1 MDLSTILAIS
11 GKSGLYKVVTHTKNG
26 VIVESIE
33 DGKKIPIFASDRS
46 SALED
51 ISVFTVD
58 EDLPLKEVFKKIY
71 EKENAGKAVDHK
83 AAKNEIISYF
93 ESILPD
99 YDKDRVYFSDMKK
112 IIMWY
117 NLLVD
122 KGLMEFKEEE
132 EKKEEKKEDKADKK
146 EEKDTGKKETKAKSA
161 TNKEKADSKAK
172 PKPKT
177 GTTKGK
183 AQKPQPAKSGA
194 SKNKGIGIKQK

>member
-132 EKKEEKKEDKADKK
+132 EEEEEKEDKADKK
-146 EEKDTGKKETKAKSA
+146 DTKDTGKKETKAKSA